1 MKSSDNTTTWSRIAE
16 NVVREVRQ
24 EWQHVKAKTP
34 EWEEALKDRFEEMKA
49 AFRVSLKEIRD
60 EMSDWKEDG
69 KESIASIREKLAV
82 LENQLQSARAESY
95 LIIEDES
102 KRILE
107 YWHTVRNKIEDR
119 PEFQKLRDELKE
131 DWLSWRVKMD
141 LLRVKFN
148 LGKME
153 AEDSWKRFQEIFEER
168 KQELKSSIEKGAGIA
183 AEKLN
188 AFEKEL
194 ELLVERIQKP

>member
-1 MKSSDNTTTWSRIAE
+1 MKSNDNTTAWSRIADQ
-16 NVVREVRQ
+16 VVQEVRQ

-34 EWEEALKDRFEEMKA
+34 EWEEAFKDRFEDMKA
-49 AFRVSLKEIRD
+49 AFRASLKEVRN
-60 EMSDWKEDG
+60 EMNDWKEDG
-69 KESIASIREKLAV
+69 KESLASLQEKLAV
-82 LENQLQSARAESY
+82 LEKQLQTARAESY
-95 LIIEDES
+95 SVIEEES

-107 YWHTVRNKIEDR
+107 YWHALRNRIEDR

-131 DWLSWRVKMD
+131 DWMSWRVKMD

-148 LGKME
+148 LGKLE
-153 AEDSWKRFQEIFEER
+153 AEDSWKRFQEVFEER
-168 KQELKSSIEKGAGIA
+168 KQELKSSIEQGAGIA

-194 ELLVERIQKP
+194 ETLVQRIRKA